1 MYQYSAESKAQLE
14 KARNYLKTNKR
25 VKRFYS
31 IWEAWYSILRGDIN
45 PYDNSRLYDMSF
57 QNESIFV
64 DKYKF
69 IATQDITY
77 TAHLLDDEDFNAL
90 CKKNGIDY
98 KKYYSPDKDGSIKTI
113 VINGIDR
120 NDEPIFNNNLLG
132 KTIGCYDIDSEKT
145 ERENKLDE
153 SVYMINILMMIRF
166 ISITVLKPT
175 SRTRLKRN
183 LRTICPKT
191 KPRATYI
198 TIIIG

>member
-1 MYQYSAESKAQLE
+1 MIIHVSMIC
-14 KARNYLKTNKR
+14 R
-25 VKRFYS
+25 
-31 IWEAWYSILRGDIN
+31 
-45 PYDNSRLYDMSF
+45 F

-132 KTIGCYDIDSEKT
+132 KTIGCYDIDSEKQKGKISSTKT
-145 ERENKLDE
+145 EIK
-153 SVYMINILMMIRF
+153 F
-166 ISITVLKPT
+166 ISIIKPVAHLFIN
-175 SRTRLKRN
+175 SAIL
-183 LRTICPKT
+183 
-191 KPRATYI
+191 
-198 TIIIG
+198 